1 MAATFGMTLRT
12 AVQTSFSPF
21 HGNSRFSQDSTFKS
35 EVASH
40 IQGGDFMAANFRI
53 SIRRLRGKLCLK
65 LTGDFDGSSAHE
77 LLNAIKKY
85 SDKAAKIC
93 IDTSGLKQIYSF
105 GQTTFHN
112 NLFALNKNLLHIEVM
127 GNNAALI
134 APKGCGVF

>member
-1 MAATFGMTLRT
+1 MTLRT
-12 AVQTSFSPF
+12 AVPTSSLSF
-21 HGNSRFSQDSTFKS
+21 HGNNRFSQDPTFKF

-40 IQGGDFMAANFRI
+40 IQGGDFMATNFRI

-77 LLNAIKKY
+77 LVNAIRKY
-85 SDKAAKIC
+85 SDKAVKIC

-112 NLFALNKNLLHIEVM
+112 NLFVLNDKSLHIEVM

-134 APKGCGVF
+134 APKECGVV